1 MRAIVKY
8 LILVQAV
15 LAILAAAG
23 FAETFYVGN
32 VMKVTLRTGAGVKHK
47 IVSILKSGESLE
59 MLEYNN
65 DWSRVRMDNGKEGWV
80 LTRFL
85 TEKVP
90 LSYIVDKLKKENR
103 QYSES
108 IAELEKKNKALVR
121 VNDRLKGIEE
131 AYNRLK
137 KESAKFLALEK
148 KYKKAT
154 SRFKEQQDRIR
165 ELEKSLGN
173 EEIKWF
179 LSGSGVLVAGVLL
192 GLSARK
198 KKQSSLL

>member
-8 LILVQAV
+8 LVLVQAV

-47 IVSILKSGESLE
+47 IVAILKSGESLE
-59 MLEYNN
+59 MLEYND

-85 TEKVP
+85 TEKTP
-90 LSYIVDKLKKENR
+90 LSYIVDKLRKENR
-103 QYSES
+103 EYSET

-121 VNDRLKGIEE
+121 INEKLKGMEE

-137 KESAKFLALEK
+137 KESSEFLALEK